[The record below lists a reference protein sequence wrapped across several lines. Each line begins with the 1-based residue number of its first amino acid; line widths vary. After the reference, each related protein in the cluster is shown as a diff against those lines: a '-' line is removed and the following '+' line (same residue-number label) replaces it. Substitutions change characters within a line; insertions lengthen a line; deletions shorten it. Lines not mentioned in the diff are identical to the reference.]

1 MSGLKQELGL
11 AQGIGL
17 LSTSLLGTG
26 VFAVPALAAL
36 VAGNNSLWAWPI
48 LIVLVFPVAI
58 VFAIL
63 GRHYPSAGGV
73 AHFVGMA
80 FGNHMERVTGWL
92 FLSVIPVGLP
102 AALHIAAGFGQAM
115 FGWHG
120 GQLLLAELGTLILVW
135 YIGSRGASSSANLQ
149 TLIAGLIVALIVA
162 IWWAGELKPA
172 EIPFP
177 APGDIDMSG
186 LFSALSVMFW
196 CFVGLEAFAHLAS
209 EFKNP
214 ERDFPRALMIGL
226 VLAGSVYWACTV
238 VVLHFGAYGEQMAA
252 AASLPEI
259 VVQLFGVQAL
269 WVACVIGYLACFA
282 SLNIYIQSFAR
293 LVWSQARDKPD
304 HYLARL
310 SSRQIPHNALNAVL
324 VCCVIS
330 TLCIYALDINLDALI
345 VYANGIFIM
354 IYLLCMLAGCRL
366 LKGRYRA
373 LAVVGGLLC
382 LLLLAMVGW
391 KSLYAIIMLAVL
403 WLFLPRRK
411 QPESHL

>member
-120 GQLLLAELGTLILVW
+120 GQLLLAELGTLVLVW
-135 YIGSRGASSSANLQ
+135 YLGSRGASSSANLQ
-149 TLIAGLIVALIVA
+149 TIIAGLIVALIVA
-162 IWWAGELKPA
+162 IWWAGKLQPA

-282 SLNIYIQSFAR
+282 SLSIYIQSFAR